1 MAIPPFIIDK
11 SYSEAAKALSVKEL
25 RETPDVVQK
34 GITDLKNLLKQNP
47 DLHYGDSDEILT
59 IYLKPC
65 KYYAES
71 ALKLMRQIAE
81 FRKTNHSLL
90 DDLLPASEKEAL
102 TEYNVVNVMKNRDH
116 LGRKVL
122 IVNSGGSWNP
132 SKVSADQI
140 FRIFYIMHEIAV
152 LEPDTQSNG
161 IVVILDFDDMGMKQA
176 TAFSPSVSKRL
187 LTFIQKAM
195 PMRLKEVHIVKE
207 PGIFSIVWA
216 IFKPFIEEKLKKR
229 IFFHGKKMESLHKH
243 LNPSHLPKN
252 YGGELPEIDYG
263 SANWYPALEEHT
275 EHVKKMNT
283 YGFKK

>member
-1 MAIPPFIIDK
+1 MAVPPFIIDK
-11 SYSEAAKALSVKEL
+11 SYSEASKALAVKEL
-25 RETPDVVQK
+25 RETPEIVQK
-34 GITDLKNLLKQNP
+34 GIADLKKLLKDSP
-47 DLHYGDSDEILT
+47 DLFYEDSDAILT
-59 IYLKPC
+59 IYLRPC

-81 FRKTNHSLL
+81 FRKTYHSLL
-90 DDLLPASEKEAL
+90 DDLLPESEKDAL
-102 TEYNVVNVMKNRDH
+102 MNYNVVNILKNRDH

-122 IVNSGGSWNP
+122 ICNTGGNWNP
-132 SKVSADQI
+132 SKVSSDQI

-152 LEPDTQSNG
+152 LEPDTHVNG
-161 IVVILDFDDMGMKQA
+161 LVVILDFDDMGMKQA

-207 PGIFSIVWA
+207 PVIFSIVWN

-263 SANWYPALEEHT
+263 SANWYPSLEENT
-275 EHVKKMNT
+275 DHVKKMNT
-283 YGFKK
+283 FGFKK